1 MKPNFFC
8 VAAIPC
14 FLFLLST
21 TLQAQSVLEIPTNS
35 NDTIISLNKSDFELV
50 NAFLKMNSISKSK
63 YGSSSDQ
70 IVSLEMQR
78 DILFNQI
85 DMLKSE
91 ILILEDKNDQLIIDK
106 IGMEMM
112 SETAR
117 GMHLYEENL
126 KIFWKT
132 TSICGIPIS
141 FGVGFLINRN
151 KN

>member
-1 MKPNFFC
+1 M
-8 VAAIPC
+8 
-14 FLFLLST
+14 
-21 TLQAQSVLEIPTNS
+21 PTHS

-50 NAFLKMNSISKSK
+50 NEFLKMNSISKSK

-78 DILFNQI
+78 DILINQI

-91 ILILEDKNDQLIIDK
+91 IQILEDKNDQLITDK

-112 SETAR
+112 FETAH
-117 GMHLYEENL
+117 GLHLYEENVKRL
-126 KIFWKT
+126 WKM